1 MSDTK
6 VADSRHKTEE
16 SDETLFDNL
25 LWLSTKDAAIYL
37 RKFRKVD
44 GKPSEGSIRNAVWR
58 GILKARKWRR
68 RLYFKKTDLDRLL
81 QNSPFTDGGLG
92 WA

>member
-1 MSDTK
+1 MSNESK
-6 VADSRHKTEE
+6 VDSE
-16 SDETLFDNL
+16 DENSETTQPLFDNL
-25 LWLSTKDAAIYL
+25 IWLSTKDAAIYL

-44 GKPSEGSIRNAVWR
+44 GFPSEGAIRNAVWR
-58 GILKARKWRR
+58 GVIKARKWQR

-81 QNSPFTDGGLG
+81 QNSPLTNGGFG